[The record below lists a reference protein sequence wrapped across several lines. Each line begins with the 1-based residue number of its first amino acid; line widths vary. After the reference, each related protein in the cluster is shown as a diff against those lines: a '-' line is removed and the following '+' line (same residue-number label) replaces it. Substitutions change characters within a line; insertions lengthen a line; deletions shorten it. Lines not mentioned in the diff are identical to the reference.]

1 MRLRVIVVRRRS
13 SDRINIM
20 ICWICQSAHT
30 SDNPVMQ
37 VNEEPLCAECMG
49 ELSEI
54 SREKVEEKWLAL
66 LKRA

>member
-1 MRLRVIVVRRRS
+1 V
-13 SDRINIM
+13 
-20 ICWICQSAHT
+20 T
-30 SDNPVMQ
+30 
-37 VNEEPLCAECMG
+37 EEAGEAVCAECKG